1 MKINI
6 ERIILIILLLCTFRI
21 IFGFSSQN
29 STESSGV
36 SRKITIMIT
45 KNIKVSVTEFVTGS
59 YANILKI
66 KTDKTNYDGDSI
78 EKYYKVLDENN
89 KEIITCSEEEK
100 QYEEAIY
107 NDRIITEKINKNS
120 YLYPKTFK
128 FKFKFHTPISAIAE
142 K

>member
-45 KNIKVSVTEFVTGS
+45 KNIK
-59 YANILKI
+59 AI
-66 KTDKTNYDGDSI
+66 
-78 EKYYKVLDENN
+78 NN
-89 KEIITCSEEEK
+89 KPE
-100 QYEEAIY
+100 
-107 NDRIITEKINKNS
+107 
-120 YLYPKTFK
+120 
-128 FKFKFHTPISAIAE
+128 AE
-142 K
+142 KENIIHKVETVIRKIAHFSIYTVVRFAFNGINFYIQFERTK